1 VNLDNSFYLVNTTTG
16 SVTMT
21 LPLASSAFFA
31 GNKGLSFTFLK
42 TNFDFNE
49 VVIDTTAGQ
58 FIN

>member
-1 VNLDNSFYLVNTTTG
+1 
-16 SVTMT
+16 MT
-21 LPLASSAFFA
+21 LPLASSAFFS